1 MIELYTKN
9 RWVYYLRGICTSI
22 MSRIVAIDYGM
33 KRVGVAVTDPLKII
47 ATPLTTINTADSLD
61 FLQKYM
67 KQEEVDTLV
76 VGMPKHLNN
85 TPSPMTAIV
94 TKFIKTLQK
103 TFPDKQI
110 IPHDERYTS
119 KIALAS
125 MVEGGIKK
133 KDRRN
138 KANLDKLSATI
149 ILQSFLASCQ
159 TNCRS

>member
-1 MIELYTKN
+1 MG
-9 RWVYYLRGICTSI
+9 RI
-22 MSRIVAIDYGM
+22 MAIDYGI

-47 ATPLTTINTADSLD
+47 ATPLTTIKTTDALA
-61 FLQKYM
+61 FLKTYM
-67 KQEEVDTLV
+67 KQEEVDALV

-85 TPSPMTAIV
+85 TPTLMTAMV

-103 TFPDKQI
+103 TFPDRPI
-110 IPHDERYTS
+110 IPYDERYTS

-125 MVEGGIKK
+125 MIEGGGKK
-133 KDRRN
+133 KDRRD

-159 TNCRS
+159 SNCKS

>member
-1 MIELYTKN
+1 M
-9 RWVYYLRGICTSI
+9 G
-22 MSRIVAIDYGM
+22 RILAIDYGM

-47 ATPLTTINTADSLD
+47 ATPLTTISTTDAFA
-61 FLQKYM
+61 FLKTYM
-67 KQEEVDTLV
+67 EQEEVDALV

-85 TPSPMTAIV
+85 TFSPMTAIV
-94 TKFIKTLQK
+94 TKFIQALQK
-103 TFPDKQI
+103 LFPGKRI

-125 MVEGGIKK
+125 MIEGGFKQ

-149 ILQSFLASCQ
+149 ILQSFLEALK
-159 TNCRS
+159 